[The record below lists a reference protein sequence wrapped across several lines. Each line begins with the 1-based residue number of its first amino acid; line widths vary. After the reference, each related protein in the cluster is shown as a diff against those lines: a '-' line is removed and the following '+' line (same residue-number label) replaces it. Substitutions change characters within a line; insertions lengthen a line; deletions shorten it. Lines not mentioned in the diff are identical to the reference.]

1 MVPAETG
8 SLFGAEPPAGP
19 RGPAGA
25 AGAAPGR
32 AGPRPLAERLRP
44 RVLEEVLGQRHLL
57 GEGSLLRSVLE
68 QGLHQS
74 LILWGPPGVGKTTL
88 ARLIAERSQLDF
100 EPFSAVTSGLPEIRK
115 VLARAE
121 ASRRAG
127 GPGTLLFVDE
137 IHRFNKAQQDAFLPY
152 VEAGD
157 ILLIGATTENPSFEL
172 NSALLSRARV
182 VVLKPLEEPDLV
194 ALLRRAAQDPER
206 GLGGALRV
214 PEPAFIELARAAD
227 GDARRALTLLE
238 TAALLGGPGGVLTP
252 ELLAQ
257 ALQHK
262 APRYDKSGEEHY
274 NLISALHKCIRAGK
288 PDAALYWL
296 TRMLESGEDR
306 DFLARRLT
314 RIAIEDVG
322 LAAPGLLQEALAAWD
337 CWSRL
342 GSPEGELAL
351 CQLAVRL
358 AEAPKS
364 DAVYRAYAEARAD
377 VQRTSNRP
385 VPLHLANAPTGL
397 MKALG
402 YGQGYRHFH
411 DDPKGAQ
418 AMEGFPEGLE
428 GRRYF
433 SAETPAEPAEDA
445 ACRSP
450 LEPMA

>member
-1 MVPAETG
+1 
-8 SLFGAEPPAGP
+8 LPAG
-19 RGPAGA
+19 GA
-25 AGAAPGR
+25 ASAGRPVGGAGEGVER
-32 AGPRPLAERLRP
+32 ASGSRVERSSERRGPLAERMRP
-44 RVLEEVLGQRHLL
+44 RTLEEVLGQEHLL
-57 GEGSLLRSVLE
+57 GEGSLVRAVLE
-68 QGLHQS
+68 QGLAQS

-88 ARLIAERSQLDF
+88 ARLIAERTQLEF
-100 EPFSAVTSGLPEIRK
+100 EPFSAVVSGLPDIRK

-121 ASRRAG
+121 ATRRAG
-127 GPGTLLFVDE
+127 GAGTLLFVDE

-182 VVLKPLEEPDLV
+182 VVLKQISESALV
-194 ALLRRAAQDPER
+194 ALLKRAVSEPER
-206 GLGGALRV
+206 GLGGALSV
-214 PEPAFIELARAAD
+214 PEPAYIELARAAD

-238 TAALLGGPGGVLTP
+238 TAALLGGRGAVLTP
-252 ELLAQ
+252 ALLAQ
-257 ALQHK
+257 ALQQK
-262 APRYDKSGEEHY
+262 VLRYDKSGEEHY

-306 DFLARRLT
+306 DFLLRRLT

-322 LAAPGLLQEALAAWD
+322 LAAPQLLQEALAAWD

-342 GSPEGELAL
+342 GSPEGELAI

-358 AEAPKS
+358 AQAPKS
-364 DAVYRAYAEARAD
+364 DAVYRAYAEARQD
-377 VQRTSNRP
+377 VQKTSNRP

-402 YGQGYRHFH
+402 YGKGYRHFH
-411 DDPKGAQ
+411 DDPAGAK

-433 SAETPAEPAEDA
+433 ADPDGG
-445 ACRSP
+445 
-450 LEPMA
+450 